1 MFKQQT
7 VTNCPVTAGTWG
19 RIVMPTE
26 LIAELVGALADEP
39 GQEWLVFMH
48 GRREKDG
55 LVYVV
60 ERFSVPQDQRR
71 HSSEV
76 DIPQMAYD
84 DDLIGP
90 IHSHHSMGAFMSGTD
105 KTKLNPRFDISIVIS
120 SRLDN
125 DEAKVLGFSY
135 EAVGHAKL
143 PCGANGHIR
152 YVIQPEGVEDWPF
165 YLPSDEFERDTE
177 MKGLGDCCKATVIRE
192 DQEAF
197 YETVTTTPTC
207 HFGITPVIVS
217 GPKQAVFG
225 TGSKVISK
233 LLPPP
238 VSPWR
243 TGAQSEGVTVKD
255 RRRLRQGDVEND
267 YGHFYSDVEW
277 DYKDVET
284 WQECSECKDWSP
296 SSKLIEYED
305 IMYCPDCAE
314 YLWDYFSK
322 SAAPIVA
329 GSYEEDV
336 LWEGREVELAG
347 KIWGG
352 HYDG

>member
-7 VTNCPVTAGTWG
+7 VTNCPVTSGTFG

-48 GRREKDG
+48 GRREKGG

-60 ERFSVPQDQRR
+60 DRFSVPQKQRR

-125 DEAKVLGFSY
+125 DEAEVLGFSY

-165 YLPSDEFERDTE
+165 YLPPDEFERDTE
-177 MKGLGDCCKATVIRE
+177 MKGLGDCCKAKVE
-192 DQEAF
+192 KVEEEVF
-197 YETVTTTPTC
+197 YETITVTPTC
-207 HFGITPVIVS
+207 DLGVPPVTVN

-225 TGSKVISK
+225 FRSKAISK

-238 VSPWR
+238 VSLWP
-243 TGAQSEGVTVKD
+243 TGIKSEGVTVKD
-255 RRRLRQGDVEND
+255 RRRLRQGDAENY

-277 DYKDVET
+277 DKGEIDT
-284 WQECSECKDWSP
+284 RQECSWCKSWEA
-296 SSKLIEYED
+296 SSELIEFQDE
-305 IMYCPDCAE
+305 MYCDDCF
-314 YLWDYFSK
+314 DYMFELVSK
-322 SAAPIVA
+322 GEESILAA
-329 GSYEEDV
+329 GYEEDV
-336 LWEGREVELAG
+336 LWEGREVELAA